1 MSSENRLNFLTNS
14 FDNIHQKLNDAF
26 EEIADGD
33 FEDGQNTLN
42 SIIYDVREIKKIMRP
57 WVNEG

>member
-1 MSSENRLNFLTNS
+1 MSSENRLNYLSES
-14 FDNIHQKLNDAF
+14 FQNIHQKLNDAF
-26 EEIADGD
+26 EEVADGD

-57 WVNEG
+57 